1 MKTRIHDVAE
11 RAGVSMKT
19 VSRVLNR
26 EPNVSDATRDRVLEA
41 ARALRYTPS
50 LAARGLA
57 TSKNYLLALLYD
69 NVSPSYV
76 LKVQQ
81 GATNICQE
89 SGYHLIV
96 RPIRESISLTRED
109 FVVLL
114 ERLPVDG
121 VILTSPLSDNPAMLA
136 ALNQLNIRH
145 VTIGGAI
152 QSASCPAIGI
162 DNRQAAEEMT
172 RFLIQSGHKKIGFV
186 KGDMYHI
193 SARMRYEGYKTAMA
207 AHNIE
212 INPEWVVQGDYSYT
226 SGEVAARD
234 IFSRSSRPTAIFASN
249 DDMAA
254 GVMAI
259 AGHMGVS
266 VPDDLSVGGFD
277 DTATAGLVWPRLSTI
292 RQPVRE
298 MGEKAA
304 EFMIAPP
311 CRENDVAAVNAQHL
325 SYEHHLIIRESTR
338 NI

>member
-26 EPNVSDATRDRVLEA
+26 EPNVSDKTRDRVLEV
-41 ARALRYTPS
+41 ARELRYTPS

-81 GATNICQE
+81 GATKVCQE

-96 RPIRESISLTRED
+96 HPVRQSKSLSQED
-109 FVVLL
+109 FVVIL

-136 ALNQLNIRH
+136 ALDQLNIRN
-145 VTIGGAI
+145 VSIGGAI
-152 QSASCPAIGI
+152 QSASRPAIGI
-162 DNRQAAEEMT
+162 DNRQAAEGMT
-172 RFLIQSGHKKIGFV
+172 RFLIQSGHKDIGFI
-186 KGDMYHI
+186 KGDMYHV
-193 SARMRYEGYKTAMA
+193 SARMRYEGFEAAMA
-207 AHNIE
+207 AHNLSV
-212 INPEWVVQGDYSYT
+212 NLDWVVQGDYSFT
-226 SGEVAARD
+226 SGQVAARD
-234 IFSRSSRPTAIFASN
+234 IFSKPTRPTAIFASN

-259 AGHMGVS
+259 AGHMGIS
-266 VPDDLSVGGFD
+266 VPNDLSIGGFD
-277 DTATAGLVWPRLSTI
+277 DTATAKLVWPRLSTI
-292 RQPVRE
+292 RQPAKE

-304 EFMIAPP
+304 EMLVAPP
-311 CRENDVAAVNAQHL
+311 CREDDLAALNAQRL
-325 SYEHHLIIRESTR
+325 SYEHHLIIRESTK